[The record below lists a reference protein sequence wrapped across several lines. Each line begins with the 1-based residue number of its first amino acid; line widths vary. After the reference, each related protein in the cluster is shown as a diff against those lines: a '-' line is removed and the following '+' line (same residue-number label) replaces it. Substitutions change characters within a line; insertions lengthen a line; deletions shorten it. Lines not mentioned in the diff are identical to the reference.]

1 MQTTAAKAQLAATKA
16 QTLLDRAGSILDIQ
30 QAEIY
35 AALQGK
41 ITDNEKLRLDLQLAL
56 LTKNAAAADILSQ
69 ELLISQL
76 QTTDLAKTIS
86 SLPKALNPFAD
97 WPQYIQDLIAQMA
110 KLAAAIPVLPTC
122 NQSAPFNSS
131 PSATTGTPPL
141 ADLSIGNMSDFF
153 GPNTSPNYNLNPTTP
168 LYQYNSLAQSAPTPQ
183 INLTLNVD
191 GSEFARAVQNA
202 QIDINKNGYST
213 SPAGQGF

>member
-1 MQTTAAKAQLAATKA
+1 
-16 QTLLDRAGSILDIQ
+16 
-30 QAEIY
+30 
-35 AALQGK
+35 
-41 ITDNEKLRLDLQLAL
+41 
-56 LTKNAAAADILSQ
+56 
-69 ELLISQL
+69 
-76 QTTDLAKTIS
+76 
-86 SLPKALNPFAD
+86 
-97 WPQYIQDLIAQMA
+97 MA

-122 NQSAPFNSS
+122 NKTAPFNSS

-141 ADLSIGNMSDFF
+141 ADLSIGTSPDFF